1 MTTKITVEK
10 ISTDEIRVTLVA
22 DIRITGNLIPLIARD
37 DAQTAAGSASS
48 GSPGGARV
56 EELLTV
62 EQTAEILHVSRDR
75 VYYLIRSG
83 RLRSIKIGKLRRI
96 SRGWIAEFIE
106 QGASGSQHPSTLQP

>member
-1 MTTKITVEK
+1 MTTKITVER
-10 ISTDEIRVTLVA
+10 ISADEVRVTLVA
-22 DIRITGNLIPLIARD
+22 DIRIAGNLIPLTTRD
-37 DAQTAAGSASS
+37 YGQTAAGSASGGPPS
-48 GSPGGARV
+48 GARA

-62 EQTAEILHVSRDR
+62 EQTAEVLHVSRDR
-75 VYYLIRSG
+75 IYYLLRSG